1 MTLTR
6 RMAFSSVIGGLIL
19 SGCRFYRDPPPVVI
33 GGNPVAKDKPIMA
46 ALRASTEHQ
55 RFVAAL
61 EASGLDADLEG
72 IGPFTVFAPTDS
84 AFEGLQPKVDREQL
98 ANDAGLLK
106 QALLGHIV
114 PARLMTDDLLFAF
127 PQLNGKTKVFALN
140 KQVIIVEGEIRN
152 PVLVDMR
159 ERTSAVTRR
168 DAIAA
173 NGIVHVVDNVL
184 LPEGEAAASP

>member
-6 RMAFSSVIGGLIL
+6 RMAFSSLIGAIIL

-33 GGNPVAKDKPIMA
+33 GGNAVSPDEPIMA
-46 ALRASTEHQ
+46 ALRASSEHQ

-61 EASGLDADLEG
+61 EASGLDVELEG

-84 AFEGLQPKVDREQL
+84 AFD
-98 ANDAGLLK
+98 GLLP
-106 QALLGHIV
+106 QAEKEQIASDPDLMKEVLLGHIV
-114 PARLMTDDLLFAF
+114 PARLKSEGLKFAF

-140 KQVIIVEGEIRN
+140 KQVIVVEGEIKS
-152 PVLVDMR
+152 PHLVDMR
-159 ERTSAVTRR
+159 DRRVDVTDR

-173 NGIVHVVDNVL
+173 NGIIHVVENLL
-184 LPEGEAAASP
+184 LPESEAEDSP